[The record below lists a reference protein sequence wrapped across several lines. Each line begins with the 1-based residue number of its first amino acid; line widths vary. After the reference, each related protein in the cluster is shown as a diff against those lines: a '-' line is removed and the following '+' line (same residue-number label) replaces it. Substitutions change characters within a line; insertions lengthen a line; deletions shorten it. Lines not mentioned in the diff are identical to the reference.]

1 MTGMFDSQEITLEIA
16 TADDAGVLS
25 NLVELYAH
33 DLSEV
38 FGVEMGP
45 DGRFGYEKL
54 CIGQS
59 PGTGFPV
66 SFAIV
71 AGSPASRW

>member
-1 MTGMFDSQEITLEIA
+1 MIDSQEGVIEIA

-25 NLVELYAH
+25 NLLELYVH

-38 FGVEMGP
+38 FDVELGP

-54 CIGQS
+54 PMYWLE
-59 PGTGFPV
+59 PGHRNGGR
-66 SFAIV
+66 
-71 AGSPASRW
+71 AGIA